1 MKQFCFERHTRP
13 LALVA
18 FTPMPCIASQGGQ
31 PIVADAAEGT
41 RAYLALNDVRGQS
54 LDSQALRRQLDQALR
69 EKSELARSHQSL
81 EFDNLNKEKK
91 ISKMTREL
99 HELKVQPSSVKQA

>member
-1 MKQFCFERHTRP
+1 MKNQHWLSWAMFFLVLVESAFCVREHQLRLR
-13 LALVA
+13 
-18 FTPMPCIASQGGQ
+18 
-31 PIVADAAEGT
+31 AEEKMKL
-41 RAYLALNDVRGQS
+41 AYLALNDVRGQS

-99 HELKVQPSSVKQA
+99 HELKVQPASVKQA